1 MAVRITG
8 LNSGLDTDSIVQEL
22 VKSYSGQK
30 EAIEKKQTKLEWKQD
45 AWKEL
50 NTKIYSF
57 YSTKLSNLR
66 YASAYNSKATT
77 SSDETK
83 VKVSASNNAVIGS
96 QSIEVE
102 KLAQAGYLTGS
113 QLKTTTGGKVEST
126 TNLSALGITGNQTIE
141 VEVGGK
147 TKRIGVNGSD
157 TIQKL
162 VDKFKDAG
170 LSASFDKNSQRLF
183 INSKETGEA
192 ANFNIVS
199 DDITTLVGSAVTTT
213 DGEKANIA
221 SELSKLGIEKNAT
234 FKVTVAGKEETIEI
248 NKDDHIYDLV
258 DKFKA
263 IGLEVTFKDYDQTFT
278 INRTAAN
285 SDFKIEPVS
294 DDPDDEQV
302 RANWDA
308 LQKLG
313 IATVTHEG
321 TAEVRTRRVSDTL
334 SKLGLL
340 DEAHG
345 GDAVKIDGQDSV
357 IKLNGAEY
365 TSSGNSY
372 SINGL
377 NISAMAETKG
387 TAVSLTTSTDTK
399 GIYDTV
405 KNFFK
410 EYNELIKEIDTLY
423 NADNAKGYEPLTDDE
438 KDKLSD
444 KEIEKW
450 EKKIKDSLLRRDST
464 LGSVADVMKTALAK
478 SYTINGKSF
487 SLASFG
493 ISTQS
498 YLSAGKN
505 EKNTYHIDGD
515 SDDTLTKSN
524 SDKLMKALT
533 EDPDSAAEF
542 FSQLIKGTYEALDK
556 KMRSTSLS
564 SAYVVY
570 NDKQITKDL
579 KEYDSKIDKW
589 EDKVKYYEDFY
600 YKKFSGMEKAL
611 ANLQSSQN
619 SLSMLLGQ

>member
-83 VKVSASNNAVIGS
+83 VRVSAANNAVIGS

-126 TNLSALGITGNQTIE
+126 TNLSALGITGNQNIE

-147 TKRIGVNGSD
+147 TKIIGINGSD
-157 TIQKL
+157 TIQGL

-199 DDITTLVGSAVTTT
+199 DDITTLVGSAVTTS
-213 DGEKANIA
+213 DGEKAIIT

-234 FKVTVAGKEETIEI
+234 FKVTVDGKEETVEI
-248 NKDDHIYDLV
+248 SKDDHIYDV
-258 DKFKA
+258 IDKFRA
-263 IGLEVTFKDYDQTFT
+263 VGLEVTFNDHNQNFI
-278 INRTAAN
+278 INRTSAN
-285 SDFKIEPVS
+285 SDFTIVP
-294 DDPDDEQV
+294 DGNDPEDEQF
-302 RANWDA
+302 RANWEVFR
-308 LQKLG
+308 QLG
-313 IATVTHEG
+313 LASAAQSG
-321 TAEVRTRRVSDTL
+321 TAEIHTKRVSDTL

-345 GDAVKIDGQDSV
+345 GKAVKIDGQDSV

-365 TSSGNSY
+365 TSSGNTY

-377 NISAMAETKG
+377 NITAMAETKG
-387 TAVSLTTSTDTK
+387 TAVSLTTSADTK
-399 GIYDTV
+399 GIYDTI
-405 KNFFK
+405 KDFFK
-410 EYNELIKEIDTLY
+410 EYNELIKEMDTLY

-444 KEIEKW
+444 KEVEKW

-464 LGSVADVMKTALAK
+464 LGSVAEVMKTALAK

-487 SLASFG
+487 SLANFG

-505 EKNTYHIDGD
+505 EKNMYHIDGD

-524 SDKLMKALT
+524 NDKLMKALT
-533 EDPDSAAEF
+533 EDPDGAAEF
-542 FSQLIKGTYEALDK
+542 FSKLIKGTYEALDK
-556 KMRSTSLS
+556 KMKSTTLS

-579 KEYDSKIDKW
+579 KEYDSKIDDW
-589 EDKVKYYEDFY
+589 EEKVKYYEDFY